1 MVNQPIAIIILAYT
15 ASFCFLGVQST
26 LGDPMGVDMQRYNP
40 DTGKMDGGSMRE
52 AIQSISDTFAG
63 CYDSN
68 SDLIGGYAN
77 QTNVDSTACFYAD
90 AVHQPTQWI
99 QGTNSTFS
107 QLSYQTSEM
116 QLTMANEI
124 SITDNPLTS
133 GATMIYQFFQIIT
146 GTYAF
151 NLLLHLAIPP
161 MFVAGIS
168 MIYIILISLWVIHTL
183 QRISSD

>member
-1 MVNQPIAIIILAYT
+1 MVAQPIAIIIIAYV
-15 ASFCFLGVQST
+15 ASFCVLGGQT
-26 LGDPMGVDMQRYNP
+26 ILGDPLGVDMQRYNP
-40 DTGKMDGGSMRE
+40 ETGMMDGGSMRE

-63 CYDSN
+63 CYDAN
-68 SDLIGGYAN
+68 GNLIGGYSN
-77 QTNVDSTACFYAD
+77 QTYADSTACFYAN
-90 AVHQPTQWI
+90 ASYQPTQWI

-133 GATMIYQFFQIIT
+133 SATMIYQFFQIIT

-151 NLLLHLAIPP
+151 NLLLYMSIPP
-161 MFVAGIS
+161 VFVAGIS
-168 MIYIILISLWVIHTL
+168 MIYIILISLWAIDTIRGN
-183 QRISSD
+183 QAS

>member
-1 MVNQPIAIIILAYT
+1 MVNQPITIIIIAYT
-15 ASFCFLGVQST
+15 ASFCFLGAQSM

-63 CYDSN
+63 CYDASGT
-68 SDLIGGYAN
+68 LIGGYAN
-77 QTNVDSTACFYAD
+77 QTYTEAMTCQYAD
-90 AVHQPTQWI
+90 PTYTWI

-116 QLTMANEI
+116 QLTMANEV
-124 SITDNPLTS
+124 SITENPLTS

-161 MFVAGIS
+161 VFVAGIS
-168 MIYIILISLWVIHTL
+168 MLYIILISLWVIHTL